1 MTEDRKTKFVGPA
14 ATSAADALKLAMGGS
29 LASDALKLAGITS
42 SAREAL
48 KIAGI
53 SGLKPELLASIGKIT
68 APSDALKSAGVGR
81 LNTIVS
87 PSIGAAGAAVDA
99 LRAASAPSLSGVL
112 DATRHLADGRYAV
125 TVSPSRGADS
135 LKQVEGGVQRERPVA
150 RMQVPRPIR
159 SPEALGQ
166 MVRQAREAMGLT
178 QMAFA
183 DAAGVGRRFVSELE
197 NGKPTLE
204 LGKVMAVCA
213 AAGLDLLAAP
223 R

>member
-1 MTEDRKTKFVGPA
+1 MAEDRKTKFAGPG
-14 ATSAADALKLAMGGS
+14 ATSAADALKLALGGS
-29 LASDALKLAGITS
+29 LTSDALKLAGITS
-42 SAREAL
+42 SARDAL
-48 KIAGI
+48 KIASL

-68 APSDALKSAGVGR
+68 APSNALKSAGVGR

-87 PSIGAAGAAVDA
+87 PSIGAAGAAVGA
-99 LRAASAPSLSGVL
+99 LGAASAPSLSGVL
-112 DATRHLADGRYAV
+112 DATRHLTDGRYAV
-125 TVSPSRGADS
+125 TVPPPRAADS
-135 LKQVEGGVQRERPVA
+135 LKQVEGGVQRELPVA
-150 RMQVPRPIR
+150 QMQVPRPIK

-178 QMAFA
+178 QTAFA

-213 AAGLDLLAAP
+213 AAGMDLFVAP

>member
-1 MTEDRKTKFVGPA
+1 MAEDRKTKLAGPGA
-14 ATSAADALKLAMGGS
+14 ISAADALKLAMGGS

-42 SAREAL
+42 SASDAL

-68 APSDALKSAGVGR
+68 AASEALKSAGMGR
-81 LNTIVS
+81 LNTIGS
-87 PSIGAAGAAVDA
+87 PSIGAAV

-112 DATRHLADGRYAV
+112 DATRHLTDGRYAV
-125 TVSPSRGADS
+125 TVPPPRAADS

-150 RMQVPRPIR
+150 RMQVPRPIK

-178 QMAFA
+178 QTAFA